1 MTRNRLSWIIVA
13 TLVVRL
19 AMILWSLSGAYIS
32 PQVGLSER
40 YFREGYAIDAGW
52 GYSTDEE
59 PLSSLTPSQQ
69 RVERGEAG
77 TEVAVPRPAGF
88 YGETLHP
95 PGFSLLV
102 AAVHRIFGG
111 NASLPIMVL
120 GALLDALAAAILY
133 LMVRAVWSEQV
144 AYATAL
150 TYALFLPQAY
160 AVTADRLPNGII
172 SLFIIGS
179 LACVFYALGAE
190 RRRIY
195 LWFAVAGLVLGIGGY
210 MRPDYDLLAVGLF
223 PFVWLYSRNFRRSVQ
238 AAGLMLLVTCVT
250 LLPWAYRNHQLYGQ
264 WTFTSSAVGS
274 TLVEGLGRF
283 NNPWGIGY
291 SDDWLTREAS
301 AHGFKS
307 AWTLEADNYFSKIF
321 AKDVAEH
328 PLAYVGTIVKGV
340 PLVVA
345 PAHLFGFVNPL
356 KTKTFTQQRTSGI
369 DRYQALLREPLY
381 IVSAYWDALIFAVLS
396 FTFLVCSMYML
407 FAERRRLPVV
417 ALLMAPHV
425 YGLLTHLISDPEPRY
440 VLPSMFCLMIGFG
453 YCLNAAL
460 ARINQ
465 RVVPAPAAYRRS
477 SW

>member
-13 TLVVRL
+13 ALAVRL
-19 AMILWSLSGAYIS
+19 AMIFWSLSGAYIT

-59 PLSSLTPSQQ
+59 PLSSLTPAQQ
-69 RVERGEAG
+69 RVERGEAEPG
-77 TEVAVPRPAGF
+77 VTVSRPAGF

-102 AAVHRIFGG
+102 AAIHRIFGG
-111 NASLPIMVL
+111 NASLLIMVL
-120 GALLDALAAAILY
+120 GALLDSLAAAILY
-133 LMVRAVWSEQV
+133 LMIRAVWSEGV
-144 AYATAL
+144 AFATGI

-160 AVTADRLPNGII
+160 AVTADRLPNGIV
-172 SLFIIGS
+172 SLFLIGS
-179 LACVFYALGAE
+179 LACVFYALAD
-190 RRRIY
+190 RRRVY
-195 LWFAVAGLVLGIGGY
+195 LWFAAAGLVIGIGGY

-223 PFVWLYSRNFRRSVQ
+223 PFVWLYARNFRRSVQ
-238 AAGLMLLVTCVT
+238 ATGLMLLVTCVT

-283 NNPWGIGY
+283 NNPWGVGY

-307 AWTLEADNYFSKIF
+307 AWTLEADDYFSKLF
-321 AKDVAEH
+321 AKDVREH

-356 KTKTFTQQRTSGI
+356 KTKTFTQQRSSGI

-396 FTFLVCSMYML
+396 FTFLVCSIYML
-407 FAERRRLPVV
+407 FAERRRFAVV
-417 ALLMAPHV
+417 ALLMAPHL

-440 VLPSMFCLMIGFG
+440 LLPSTFCLMIGFG
-453 YCLNAAL
+453 YCVNAVL
-460 ARINQ
+460 ARNNQ
-465 RVVPAPAAYRRS
+465 RVVPATAAYRRS